1 MICAMGNAYEVL
13 VDQSESRD
21 LLTTGE
27 VAELLGVS
35 RQHVVD
41 LCKRGDLPFVYVG
54 SHRKIAR
61 ADAELARLV
70 GARITR
76 DQRRSLWLSY
86 AVAGEIV
93 KDPQRTIRLARS
105 GVERMRRDRRT
116 QKWVDE
122 WRVLLDGPVEE
133 VVDALTSRSLRSR
146 ELRQNSPFNGVLTES
161 ERRRVLDSFNEA
173 SRR

>member
-1 MICAMGNAYEVL
+1 MGYAYETL
-13 VDQSESRD
+13 IDQSETSE

-61 ADAELARLV
+61 ADAERARQ
-70 GARITR
+70 GGTRITR

-93 KDPQRTIRLARS
+93 KDPQRAIRLARS
-105 GVERMRRDRRT
+105 GIERMQKDRRT
-116 QKWVDE
+116 EKWVDE
-122 WRVLLDGPVEE
+122 WRALLQRPVEE
-133 VVDALTSRSLRSR
+133 VLDALTSRSLRSR
-146 ELRQNSPFNGVLTES
+146 ELRQNSPFTGVLS
-161 ERRRVLDSFNEA
+161 EGERTRVLEAFNRT
-173 SRR
+173 SGK